1 TSGDSTSRSS
11 ALKSGVSVKWTCV
24 DSLSGPVADVVT
36 DLRTVEGTA
45 NASGTCTDK
54 AGNFASATREVKIDK
69 TDPTI
74 TFDSQTPVANVDGW
88 NKTDVTVKW
97 NCADSLSGPVADFV
111 TDLRTLEGTANASGT
126 CTDKAGNFASA
137 TREVKIDKTDPTIT
151 ASATVTGGGAYTSGD
166 WTNKTVTVHFSCSD
180 ALSGIAVGAC
190 PGDVVVS
197 ANTLAAG

>member
-1 TSGDSTSRSS
+1 CPG
-11 ALKSGVSVKWTCV
+11 
-24 DSLSGPVADVVT
+24 DVV
-36 DLRTVEGTA
+36 VSA
-45 NASGTCTDK
+45 NRLAAGQDVSGNVSDS
-54 AGNFASATREVKIDK
+54 AGNSASSNTINVKVDK

-74 TFDSQTPVANVDGW
+74 TFDSQTPVADGDGW

-151 ASATVTGGGAYTSGD
+151 ADAQTTAGNNYSWNETEETVK
-166 WTNKTVTVHFSCSD
+166 WN
-180 ALSGIAVGAC
+180 
-190 PGDVVVS
+190 
-197 ANTLAAG
+197 